1 MAYSNF
7 YSQVLL
13 DVPVAGSN
21 IAEVTIENWSIFWT
35 EHMEKNRTTGATSVF
50 FTPYKRYRTLSK
62 LVIFV
67 VIL

>member
-35 EHMEKNRTTGATSVF
+35 EHMEKNRTTGATSV
-50 FTPYKRYRTLSK
+50 LSR
-62 LVIFV
+62 LTNVTEHCIS
-67 VIL
+67 

>member
-35 EHMEKNRTTGATSVF
+35 EHMEKIAQPGQPLF
-50 FTPYKRYRTLSK
+50 FHALQTLQNI
-62 LVIFV
+62 V
-67 VIL
+67 